1 MDCRRVTALLRQLV
15 PAWAQETPT
24 AVSYLPGGYSH
35 RNYRV
40 AIAGAEYAL
49 RVATAARPGEAGYL
63 RALPPSVGPEL
74 VAYDAAA
81 GHLLTRWMAGPVLA
95 EAPPSPTVAGA
106 YLAGLHRAIP
116 GGRRRYD
123 YEREVAAF
131 FRRARAG
138 GCLHED
144 VVAVAGQ
151 LAWQPRQR
159 CGCHNDLN
167 PWNIICAT
175 GGWRTL
181 DWEQAGDNDPLFD
194 LAGLALGLAWDE
206 DETAACLDAAAGH
219 RWCGRADRERLR
231 QTQLAYRIREYAWA
245 VAQIAAGNDRH
256 EIREQ
261 ARTMREAVLATA

>member
-1 MDCRRVTALLRQLV
+1 M
-15 PAWAQETPT
+15 PAWAQEMPT
-24 AVSYLPGGYSH
+24 AVAYLPGGYSH

-74 VAYDAAA
+74 VAHDAAA
-81 GHLLTRWMAGPVLA
+81 GHLLTRWIAGPVLA
-95 EAPPSPTVAGA
+95 EAAPSPAAAGA
-106 YLAGLHRAIP
+106 YLAGLHGAIP
-116 GGRRRYD
+116 QRRRRYD

-138 GCLHED
+138 GWLHED

-167 PWNIICAT
+167 PWNIVCAADS
-175 GGWRTL
+175 WRTL

-194 LAGLALGLAWDE
+194 LAGLALGLAWGE
-206 DETAACLDAAAGH
+206 EETAACLDAAARHGW
-219 RWCGRADRERLR
+219 RGRADRERLW

-261 ARTMREAVLATA
+261 ARTMREAVLTAA